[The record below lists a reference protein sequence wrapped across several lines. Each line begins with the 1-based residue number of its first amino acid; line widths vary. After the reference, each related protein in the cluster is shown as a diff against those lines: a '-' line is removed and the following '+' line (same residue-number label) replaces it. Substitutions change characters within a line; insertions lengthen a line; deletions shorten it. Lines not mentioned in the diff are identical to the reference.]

1 MNGLRSVAALVSAV
15 GLPLRDRPVAELT
28 PTGFCTSNVNA
39 ISMKRFTVIAL
50 VVLLAAP
57 VQGLAVPTDTVDPA
71 SANGTPASAAPP
83 QADESNTTAR
93 LSLSDDGATGRAVLS
108 HNLAQSLSTA
118 DERMRTNF
126 RVRTFEARLSATDS
140 AQARAS
146 VADEILTDVGERTAA
161 LKRTEREAVRSFA
174 NGSITETRLLR
185 TLAQVDAS
193 AELLD
198 DAVGEHRRLSATITG
213 YSAADRRQE
222 IAVELAMLQT
232 PLRGELRESFSG
244 SGDGSL
250 RLTQVSASQE
260 GVVIETVG
268 DGNYYREAVRFDNQ
282 DDNATDTFD
291 GDAASVLGYAEDLY
305 GWASENKR
313 GEVRLAGIYDGR
325 WRVSIPHQ
333 QGSLTTYIDG
343 STRSVF
349 REVQTLQIDRLPDS
363 NTVRTSGD
371 EINVRINQTPHGGL
385 VQVRATDDAG
395 RPISADVAV
404 NDEPVGRT
412 GNDGTLWT
420 LEPRSY
426 YLVAVSTGSETVN
439 TTVRP

>member
-1 MNGLRSVAALVSAV
+1 MNGFRSVATLVSAV

-57 VQGLAVPTDTVDPA
+57 VQGLAVPTGPVDPA
-71 SANGTPASAAPP
+71 SADGTPASTAPP

-93 LSLSDDGATGRAVLS
+93 LSLSDAATGRAVLS

-126 RVRTFEARLSATDS
+126 RVRTFEAELSATDS

-146 VADEILTDVGERTAA
+146 VADETLTDIGERTAA

-213 YSAADRRQE
+213 YSAADRRQA
-222 IAVELAMLQT
+222 IAVELAMLRT
-232 PLRGELRESFSG
+232 PVRGELRESFGG

-250 RLTQVSASQE
+250 RLTQVSASQR
-260 GVVIETVG
+260 GIVIETVG
-268 DGNYYREAVRFDNQ
+268 DGNYYREAVRFDDQ

-291 GDAASVLGYAEDLY
+291 GDAASVLGYAEDFY

-349 REVQTLQIDRLPDS
+349 REVQTLRIDRLPDS
-363 NTVRTSGD
+363 NTVRASGD
-371 EINVRINQTPHGGL
+371 EINVTINQTPHGGP

-395 RPISADVAV
+395 RPIPADVAI

-426 YLVAVSTGSETVN
+426 YLVTVSTGSETVN